1 MHVTEC
7 HFIPFKGGRNGQVT
21 WERGQAARL
30 APRPPTRP
38 QLLLGPAEM
47 ADCPLHAGRT
57 RPGRTRSSGFP
68 PRAVQPLARSPR
80 PPPADPGLC
89 QLTLHRTCL
98 PQPRPHLQRLGKGD
112 TGHRQPLCTLGT
124 VLAFGRA
131 PHLPART
138 GDASAWPEAWGLP
151 ASPRGAVPTLGDGG
165 PAHIGTHG
173 LRRLAF
179 KRKRNP
185 TNAARVREVQV
196 KTERLSGV
204 PMNGRLRGHLG
215 PSARR
220 PALRAWSGTG
230 LRVPVSTP
238 SGAEI
243 VTLP

>member
-1 MHVTEC
+1 MDGSLGREARQLTWPHALRLDLSSSWDPRRWPTVPCTQ
-7 HFIPFKGGRNGQVT
+7 GGHAPG
-21 WERGQAARL
+21 ERGLAASPLSRPAPGEVAMASPGSSGALPTHASPDMSAAAQATPPAPGERGYGAPAATLHPRHRPGLRQGSPPPCEDGRCVSLARGV
-30 APRPPTRP
+30 
-38 QLLLGPAEM
+38 GPA
-47 ADCPLHAGRT
+47 CLPAGR
-57 RPGRTRSSGFP
+57 G
-68 PRAVQPLARSPR
+68 PL
-80 PPPADPGLC
+80 
-89 QLTLHRTCL
+89 
-98 PQPRPHLQRLGKGD
+98 
-112 TGHRQPLCTLGT
+112 
-124 VLAFGRA
+124 
-131 PHLPART
+131 
-138 GDASAWPEAWGLP
+138 
-151 ASPRGAVPTLGDGG
+151 TLGDGG
-165 PAHIGTHG
+165 RAHIGTHG

-204 PMNGRLRGHLG
+204 STNGRLRGHLG